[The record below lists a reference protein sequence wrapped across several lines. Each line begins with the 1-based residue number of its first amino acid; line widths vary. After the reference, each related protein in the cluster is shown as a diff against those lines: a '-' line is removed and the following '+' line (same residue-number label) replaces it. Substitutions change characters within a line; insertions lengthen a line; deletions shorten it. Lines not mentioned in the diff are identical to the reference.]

1 MSTAAVGFLIG
12 ERKTQ
17 DVEDRKMEKAAV
29 VLVVVMLVAGFN
41 ANASIVVGGYSFDD
55 NAFAD
60 KLVSATANW
69 TYGGGASSL
78 EEALVGSNPA
88 DYAFAFGSDENVVL
102 SFTDNAVINLSGPDL
117 AIFELGTIE
126 SFALSIT
133 VGGLTHTYNA
143 VDTGYTAGGFN
154 LLIAKIDL
162 DDFFVPAGGTVNI
175 VQLFPAPTNA
185 DPADF
190 TVIAAMNNIPEPA
203 TLSLLALGA
212 ILAGRKRRA

>member
-1 MSTAAVGFLIG
+1 VGFLIG

-203 TLSLLALGA
+203 ALTLLALGA